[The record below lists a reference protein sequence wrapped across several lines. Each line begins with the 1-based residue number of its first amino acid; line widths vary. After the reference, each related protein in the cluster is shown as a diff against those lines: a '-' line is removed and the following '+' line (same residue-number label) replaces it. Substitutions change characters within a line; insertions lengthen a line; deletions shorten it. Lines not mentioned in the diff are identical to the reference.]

1 MRFLRQLL
9 SKPKPPQ
16 TLTRRLSGPKTF
28 EIEVTDLSIKYLDA
42 FWKATSNAW
51 HRKEGERDF
60 FERETDATLVSDP
73 EGRVPHATGVEVG
86 GKVIGHLG
94 HQDALR
100 LHRRVKKLGY
110 DRIKAKCEVN
120 LVGRTGYWE
129 VRLDV
134 DMSLP
139 GCKAAASES
148 GS

>member
-1 MRFLRQLL
+1 MKFLRQLL
-9 SKPKPPQ
+9 RKTKPPQ
-16 TLTRRLSGPKTF
+16 TLTKRLSGPKTF
-28 EIEVTDLSIKYLDA
+28 EIEVIDLSNKYLDA

-60 FERETDATLVSDP
+60 FERATEVTLVSDP
-73 EGRVPHATGVEVG
+73 EGRVPHATGVEIG
-86 GKVIGHLG
+86 GKVIAHLG

-100 LHRRVKKLGY
+100 LHRRLKKLGY
-110 DRIKAKCEVN
+110 DRIKAKCGGN

-139 GCKAAASES
+139 GCEAAESES